1 MAPLLEV
8 KDLVAAYGEVTVLRG
23 VSLVLGPEEFVVVLG
38 ANGAGK
44 TTLMNTIVGWLKAKS
59 GTVEFEGEDITSE
72 PPWRRSQRGIA
83 VVPEGGRIF
92 GDLTVAENLEIMRP
106 SPEGMEMVFELF
118 PVLKERMRQLS
129 RTLSGGERQM
139 LALARAIATQ
149 PKLLLVDEASTGL
162 MPKLVDRVFS
172 AMAELRGT
180 GLPVLLVEQ
189 NTKVLDLVDRG
200 YVMAIGELVHR
211 GSAKELAEN
220 EDVRRAY
227 LGM

>member
-8 KDLVAAYGEVTVLRG
+8 KDLVVGYGEVTVLRG
-23 VSLVLGPEEFVVVLG
+23 VSLVLEPDEFVVVLG

-44 TTLMNTIVGWLKAKS
+44 TTLMNSIVGWLKPRS
-59 GTVEFEGEDITSE
+59 GTVEFEGEDITTE
-72 PPWRRSQRGIA
+72 APWRHSKRGIA
-83 VVPEGGRIF
+83 IVPEGGRIF
-92 GDLTVAENLEIMRP
+92 GDLTVAENLQIVRP
-106 SPEGMEMVFELF
+106 HPDGLETAFELF
-118 PVLKERMRQLS
+118 PVLRERMRQTS

-139 LALARAIATQ
+139 LALARAIVTQ

-162 MPKLVDRVFS
+162 MPKLVDRVF
-172 AMAELRGT
+172 AALGELRGT

-200 YVMAIGELVHR
+200 YVMAVGEFVHQ